1 MKRLWIVLLLIL
13 SMDEIVHAEQKWALL
28 IGVNEYPVERWKLK
42 GCVNDVLMTKEV
54 LTTKFGFPEENIKVL
69 TDQEATAENIRRGL
83 EDWLI
88 AKSKP
93 EDIVYFHFSGHGA
106 QIPDKDGDEEDGQD
120 EFLCAV
126 NLNPRD
132 PATLVTDD
140 QLKDLFKRIPSRNVT
155 IITDCCHSGTGTR
168 DISLNR
174 KRAID
179 SYDLEHFSLE
189 GDGAG
194 GTRAV
199 VVTPTTGGEKN
210 PPKPPLPPAAP
221 AKPPAED
228 QNATQVSVEMGD
240 KLQVHISGCRDEQT
254 SADAWISDDF
264 YAGALT
270 YHWVENLKKA
280 PAEISYRDL
289 IERVR
294 RDLKAKKYTQ
304 LPQINGAADRPIFGK
319 PVGGTVS
326 VPFAVVKLVQG
337 ESVTLGGGRAQNMTK
352 GSVYAVFPKEET
364 AFIGEG
370 LGQLKITRVDPTSA
384 AAVKLGPVA
393 VRPGYRAK
401 QVLHNQEMQKLK
413 LRVEGGS
420 GAVQNA
426 VQSALEPLDFVEVV
440 EEGKHFHQRLQLSEA
455 AGGLHAALTIDMVPG
470 PRVEAVD
477 AASLVTALEAQLESS
492 YAINFLSSLSN
503 DNPSFGVE
511 VWANKARAGTR
522 DLMVDELEEAEDEKY
537 MQAQLGDVLRF
548 HFRAEEDCYLA
559 LINVGTSGKV
569 NVLFPNRLY
578 PDGRVTGGREYR
590 TRSFKGDQEA
600 QIPLTIR
607 LDPKGKAGREF
618 VQVIASREPI
628 DFAVLK
634 GKMGSQF
641 ARAMTRGLMAKG
653 ESGAGENL
661 LPTDQWATDFL
672 FIETYK

>member
-1 MKRLWIVLLLIL
+1 MRRLFAVSLIVLAL
-13 SMDEIVHAEQKWALL
+13 SGVVHAEQKWALL
-28 IGVNEYPVERWKLK
+28 IGVNEYRVDRWKLK
-42 GCVNDVLMTKEV
+42 GCVNDVLMTKEL
-54 LTTKFGFPEENIKVL
+54 LTTKFGFPVENVKVL
-69 TDQEATAENIRRGL
+69 LDEEATADNIRQAL
-83 EDWLI
+83 ENWLI

-106 QIPDKDGDEEDGQD
+106 QIPDKDGDEEDGKD

-126 NLNPRD
+126 NLNPKD

-140 QLKDLFKRIPSRNVT
+140 QLKDLFERIPSKNVT

-189 GDGAG
+189 EEADG

-199 VVTPTTGGEKN
+199 VMTPTGGGGKK
-210 PPKPPLPPAAP
+210 PPKPPPPPAAP
-221 AKPPAED
+221 PKPPPENQAVS
-228 QNATQVSVEMGD
+228 QVGVEMGD

-254 SADAWISDDF
+254 SADAWIKDDF

-270 YHWVENLKKA
+270 FHWVGNLKKA
-280 PAEISYRDL
+280 PANISYRDL

-304 LPQINGAADRPIFGK
+304 LPQVNGAADRPIFGK
-319 PVGGTVS
+319 PVSGTVS
-326 VPFAVVKLVQG
+326 VPFVVVEAVQG
-337 ESVTLGGGRAQNMTK
+337 DRVTLSGGQAQNMTE
-352 GSVYAVFPKEET
+352 GSVYAVFPEGET
-364 AFIGEG
+364 AFTGEG
-370 LGQLKITRVDPTSA
+370 LGRIKINRVEPTSA
-384 AAVKLGPVA
+384 EAVKLGGVA
-393 VRPGYRAK
+393 VRPGFRAK

-413 LRVEGGS
+413 LKVEGGS
-420 GAVQNA
+420 SG
-426 VQSALEPLDFVEVV
+426 VQSAVASALGRLDFVEAVG
-440 EEGKHFHQRLQLSEA
+440 EGKHFHQRLQLSEA

-470 PRVEAVD
+470 PRVEAAD
-477 AASLVTALEAQLESS
+477 AASLVTALEAQLQSS

-503 DNPSFGVE
+503 DNPPFGIE
-511 VWANKARAGTR
+511 VWANKSSAGTR
-522 DLMVDELEEAEDEKY
+522 DLMVEELEEAEDEKY
-537 MQAQLGDVLRF
+537 MQAKLGDVLRF
-548 HFRAEEDCYLA
+548 HFQAEEDCYLT

-569 NVLFPNRLY
+569 NVLFPNKLF

-590 TRSFKGDQEA
+590 TRSFKGDKGA
-600 QIPLTIR
+600 QIPLTIK
-607 LDPKGKAGREF
+607 LDPRGKAGREF
-618 VQVIASREPI
+618 VQVIASREPL
-628 DFAVLK
+628 DFAALK

-641 ARAMTRGLMAKG
+641 AQAMTRGLMAKK
-653 ESGAGENL
+653 ESNAGENL